1 MLTSRYMT
9 SVKNLDSIMQKIVEG
24 TAPTKFTAAHLKSIG
39 FKSSNDLGVI
49 GLLKDLGFLTPEGI
63 PTQRYHDYRDKSR
76 SKAVMG
82 QALKD
87 AYEELF
93 HINEKPTASDKT
105 AIEGKFKSVHNA
117 TDRVAGEQAKTF
129 FALLKLAD
137 LDGVSQLKPARR
149 REVESVHELHEN
161 EKEVDR
167 SQRPDKKAIPSFA
180 GLRYNIEI
188 HLPATKDVEVY
199 NAIFKSLKEHLLED

>member
-9 SVKNLDSIMQKIVEG
+9 SVKNLDAIMQKIIEG
-24 TAPTKFTAAHLKSIG
+24 TAPAKFTAAHLKSIG

-49 GLLKDLGFLTPEGI
+49 GLLKDLGFLTPEGV

-87 AYEELF
+87 AYDELF
-93 HINEKPTASDKT
+93 HINEKPTASDKN

-137 LDGVSQLKPARR
+137 LDGASQSKTPPK
-149 REVESVHELHEN
+149 REVDVQESVEA
-161 EKEVDR
+161 EKDDHR
-167 SQRPDKKAIPSFA
+167 AQKHDKKVIPSFA